1 MPFVNFATNSLP
13 MDLKQIQSRY
23 FLSNYQYC
31 PATSTIHLFS
41 RAHGESK
48 FTKQTISKCFYS
60 LGRVAHNN

>member
-1 MPFVNFATNSLP
+1 